1 MNENFNNKM
10 YDIINNLNGKK
21 KLLLHSCCA
30 PCSTSCIERLTKYF
44 DITILYYNPNIEPKE
59 EYEKRKK
66 YQIELIKKFNSV
78 NKLNYIDCD
87 YDNNIYHEKVK
98 GLENEKEGGA
108 RCNVCYF
115 LRMEKTALLA
125 KKLGYD
131 FFATTLTVSP
141 YKHSKTINEIGKIL
155 EEKYNI
161 NYLYSDFKKEN
172 GYKRSIELAKEY
184 ELYRQDYCGCLYA
197 KNYNDSNI

>member
-1 MNENFNNKM
+1 MNENYNNKM

-161 NYLYSDFKKEN
+161 NYLYSDFKIEN